1 MSLLSDE
8 RSADRPLVGLT
19 TYREEA
25 AWGVW
30 RQRADLL
37 HAEYADA
44 IVAAGGVPVL
54 LPPASGSDISA
65 RSVVARL
72 DALVIS
78 GGADVDPGRY
88 GEEPH
93 DRTPAGARTA
103 TPGRSPS
110 STAAAEVGL
119 PVLGVCRGMQLM
131 AVAAGGSLDQHT
143 PDVVGHDEHSPG
155 GDAFGRLSV
164 RTLRRLPRGRG
175 RGRDGGRAC
184 HHHQSVR
191 EHPGFVAT
199 AWAPTRSSRRWRH
212 RATGSASGCS
222 GTRRWA
228 ATRPSSRHWWPR
240 PPHGTD
246 AREQTGRGP
255 VSPVMTSLVDETI
268 AELRANH
275 DRLRA
280 VVEGL
285 TDDQLAAQ
293 SGAEKWTIADVLS
306 HLGSGAEIARY
317 SLLTALGDD
326 GSATDRPTNQDVWD
340 RWNALPPTEQA
351 SGFLESD
358 RRLVE
363 LYESLTPEQR
373 ETTHGRPGLPAGPGA
388 ARDAAGDAA
397 QRADPARL
405 GRPRRHRPHRRPER
419 RGRRP
424 GGAATT
430 RARWPS
436 CSASPAR
443 PTSSTRT
450 SG

>member
-8 RSADRPLVGLT
+8 RWAGTRPLVGLT
-19 TYREEA
+19 TYREEV

-93 DRTPAGARTA
+93 GRTSNWREDRDAWEIALL
-103 TPGRSPS
+103 
-110 STAAAEVGL
+110 TAAAEVGL

-164 RTLRRLPRGRG
+164 RTLQGSRVAAAEGETVG
-175 RGRDGGRAC
+175 AKC

-199 AWAPTRSSRRWRH
+199 AWSPDEIVEAMEAPGDRFCVGVQWHPEMGRDQALFSALVAAAADRH
-212 RATGSASGCS
+212 
-222 GTRRWA
+222 
-228 ATRPSSRHWWPR
+228 
-240 PPHGTD
+240 
-246 AREQTGRGP
+246 
-255 VSPVMTSLVDETI
+255 
-268 AELRANH
+268 
-275 DRLRA
+275 
-280 VVEGL
+280 
-285 TDDQLAAQ
+285 
-293 SGAEKWTIADVLS
+293 
-306 HLGSGAEIARY
+306 
-317 SLLTALGDD
+317 
-326 GSATDRPTNQDVWD
+326 
-340 RWNALPPTEQA
+340 
-351 SGFLESD
+351 
-358 RRLVE
+358 
-363 LYESLTPEQR
+363 
-373 ETTHGRPGLPAGPGA
+373 
-388 ARDAAGDAA
+388 
-397 QRADPARL
+397 
-405 GRPRRHRPHRRPER
+405 
-419 RGRRP
+419 
-424 GGAATT
+424 
-430 RARWPS
+430 
-436 CSASPAR
+436 
-443 PTSSTRT
+443 
-450 SG
+450 